1 MINVKAY
8 SGDKVVGEK
17 LMAVNGGSWRVVA
30 MDLVFDTP
38 GEHELTIGDLSATVV
53 VQ

>member
-17 LMAVNGGSWRVVA
+17 LMAVNVVA
-30 MDLVFDTP
+30 GESLLWTWSLTLLVNTNLP
-38 GEHELTIGDLSATVV
+38 SVT
-53 VQ
+53 